1 MQAGIV
7 HGRREHHRPMKRL
20 FDILFALVVL
30 IATLPFMLII
40 AAVIKMTSP
49 GPVIYSQNRIGRK
62 GQLFTIHKFRT
73 MVADADRK
81 GTSIT
86 TRDDPRITKI
96 GRLLRRTKLDELP
109 QFWNVLTGH
118 MSIVGPRP
126 GVPEIVET
134 YSPDMRRILHVRPG
148 ITSIASIYLRREEA
162 LLAATH
168 DPDRLYIDVIVPAKV
183 RLAMT
188 HVDKQSFIYDCAVL
202 VRTLCVFVLPFI
214 STKSEREFLSALKK
228 QLDRDQAFESSKNT
242 QPSTRSS

>member
-1 MQAGIV
+1 
-7 HGRREHHRPMKRL
+7 MKRL
-20 FDILFALVVL
+20 FDILFALVIL
-30 IATLPFMLII
+30 ILTLPFMLIL

-49 GPVIYSQNRIGRK
+49 GPVIYSQNRVGREGK
-62 GQLFTIHKFRT
+62 LFTIHKFRT
-73 MVADADRK
+73 MVSDADRM

-126 GVPEIVET
+126 DVPEIVET
-134 YSPDMRRILHVRPG
+134 YSPDMGRILHVRPG

-188 HVDKQSFIYDCAVL
+188 HVDKQSFIYDSAVL
-202 VRTLCVFVLPFI
+202 LRTLCVCVFPFI
-214 STKSEREFLSALKK
+214 STKLEREFLSALKK
-228 QLDRDQAFESSKNT
+228 ELQRNQTVESSKKT
-242 QPSTRSS
+242 TPSTESE